1 MDNSHEDRGKH
12 EGHHDHEFTIIV
24 NARKKTVKHH
34 HLTFDQVVKL
44 AFEHP
49 ATGPNIMY
57 TVTYSKGPRENP
69 EGNLLEG
76 QRVKIKDGMIF
87 NVIQT
92 DKS

>member
-1 MDNSHEDRGKH
+1 MSDSQEIEGKH
-12 EGHHDHEFTIIV
+12 EGHDDKTFTIIV
-24 NARKKTVKHH
+24 NARKKTVKDDK
-34 HLTFDQVVKL
+34 LSFDQVVKL

-49 ATGPNIMY
+49 LTGPNIMY
-57 TVTYSKGPRENP
+57 TITYSNGPRENP

-76 QRVKIKDGMIF
+76 KSVKIKDGMIF